1 MLEDEEC
8 LDPQAE
14 DLEARTGRA
23 YIVSTLFF
31 LSLVMG
37 GCWELGV
44 GLEDKRM

>member
-1 MLEDEEC
+1 MGRKFG
-8 LDPQAE
+8 PRAE
-14 DLEARTGRA
+14 DLEARTGKV

-37 GCWELGV
+37 DCWELGV